1 LYFNLTLIVFF
12 CQILYFVI
20 ELTYMKI
27 LAINKRASFN
37 YHLLDRYEAGLVLS
51 GAEVKSIKTGHISV
65 KESFITRKGREF
77 FLTNAHIPPYPFA
90 GKISDYNPTRPRKI
104 LLRRSEIKS
113 LIGKMTVSGLTLVPL
128 RVYTK
133 KRPHSSARSENMP
146 SRKSSAT
153 REPGIIRK
161 KNSDIGGLIKL
172 EFALAKGKKKFDKR
186 SDIAK
191 KETQR
196 KIERTLKNF

>member
-1 LYFNLTLIVFF
+1 MFF
-12 CQILYFVI
+12 SVKSRFVI
-20 ELTYMKI
+20 ELIYMKI

-51 GAEVKSIKTGHISV
+51 GAEVKSVKTGHISL

-77 FLTNAHIPPYPFA
+77 FMTNAHIPPYPFA
-90 GKISDYNPTRPRKI
+90 GKISDYDPTRPRKI
-104 LLRRSEIKS
+104 LLRRSEIKN

-133 KRPHSSARSENMP
+133 KRPP
-146 SRKSSAT
+146 SGAWQKNIASHKSSGAGKP
-153 REPGIIRK
+153 EIARK
-161 KNSDIGGLIKL
+161 KNSGLGGIIKL

-186 SDIAK
+186 NDIAK

-196 KIERTLKNF
+196 RIEKTLKNF